1 MNMMVNWLMAS
12 VYEVVLK
19 MGKKNFQIT
28 MEKRTKD
35 MKRLYMKEEND

>member
-1 MNMMVNWLMAS
+1 MNMMVKWLMAS
-12 VYEVVLK
+12 VYEEVLK

-35 MKRLYMKEEND
+35 IRTLFMKEEN